1 MVKRHQRQSDGL
13 YHIKGHKFKLLR
25 GTRAQVWHGTA
36 HKTQGGLE
44 KHQLLMNK
52 HGRIVSR
59 KKHNT
64 AKKEKRL
71 LKHGYGVEP
80 GVFGA
85 VRIGEGAAGRHRTRG
100 TRRKKSSSGTRRVT
114 IKEKRNVRSGRFSK
128 GGRRRRRRR

>member
-1 MVKRHQRQSDGL
+1 MVKRRQRQSDGL

-71 LKHGYGVEP
+71 LVAGYGTKP

-85 VRIGEGAAGRHRTRG
+85 VRVGSKRG
-100 TRRKKSSSGTRRVT
+100 TAKRRRKKRSGTRRVT
-114 IKEKRNVRSGRFSK
+114 IKEKRNVRSGRFSR
-128 GGRRRRRRR
+128 GGRRRRR